1 MMMHGVCSQGH
12 MIRTLRVL
20 RLQRLERQKGA
31 CHEKG
36 NNHGDGYCFSRV
48 LGDVFLLWSGY
59 DQGGHCGHLHGTASA
74 YTFDVLDGFKMVLN
88 KANAKGGIFGKK
100 LSL

>member
-1 MMMHGVCSQGH
+1 MIMHGVCSQVH

-36 NNHGDGYCFSRV
+36 NNHGDGCCFSRV
-48 LGDVFLLWSGY
+48 PGDVFLLWSGY
-59 DQGGHCGHLHGTASA
+59 DQGGHCGHLHGTGIGVYLLMSSTDSKWYLIKQMQRAAS
-74 YTFDVLDGFKMVLN
+74 LEKN
-88 KANAKGGIFGKK
+88 
-100 LSL
+100 